1 MKTKMNRRTFLKVS
15 TVAGSGLL
23 VGCSFSS
30 PKIMSSQEPSETELG
45 LWIRIGQ
52 DDSITLVLPSAE
64 MGQQIHTGQAMLVA
78 EELEANWENI
88 QVVTAHVNQEFKRS
102 SSGGP
107 HHSSS
112 QGTGGSSSIMGWW
125 EKLSH
130 VGASTREMLTEAAAH
145 KWGVPILECEAKN
158 GSIHH
163 ISSNRRL
170 SYGQL
175 ASAAGK
181 LNPPDNPTLKNPTQ
195 YRFLGKSI
203 PNIKTNNQ

>member
-1 MKTKMNRRTFLKVS
+1 
-15 TVAGSGLL
+15 
-23 VGCSFSS
+23 
-30 PKIMSSQEPSETELG
+30 
-45 LWIRIGQ
+45 
-52 DDSITLVLPSAE
+52 
-64 MGQQIHTGQAMLVA
+64 
-78 EELEANWENI
+78 
-88 QVVTAHVNQEFKRS
+88 
-102 SSGGP
+102 
-107 HHSSS
+107 
-112 QGTGGSSSIMGWW
+112 MGWW

-203 PNIKTNNQ
+203 PKLHTPSIVNGTAQYGMDVRRPGMLFAAVRQSPVFQGEVKSYDKTAVKARRGVKAGVPIPNGIAVVADTTWNAQKGLDALDGVFMGGDTLGLNSSIVSEKLSSTLNR